1 MANVKQAVAK
11 RMRMAERAQQQMNI
25 HFPNYSE
32 AWVWH
37 RNRNNGYITIPRTL
51 PIAMQAIDART
62 KGQPAGH
69 TLFCLWAR
77 SPDHALITIEN
88 PATFACEAGFFGVRA
103 VDTWRRRMK
112 SLRELCFIQ
121 TKPGASGEF
130 HYVLL
135 LNPNAAIERLHMMNL
150 IQTDLYA
157 RFVDRLAEI
166 GVHEEIKAVHD
177 LFAAYQAAQNAGATD
192 AAVTSPVSSQS
203 GGDVLESVAKL
214 PDSET
219 KT

>member
-1 MANVKQAVAK
+1 MANAKQAVAK

-77 SPDHALITIEN
+77 SPDHAFITIEN

-112 SLRELCFIQ
+112 SLRELYFIQ

-166 GVHEEIKAVHD
+166 GVHGEIKAVHD
-177 LFAAYQAAQNAGATD
+177 SWAAQSAST
-192 AAVTSPVSSQS
+192 AVETVSSPISSQTEA
-203 GGDVLESVAKL
+203 DIMEPIAKL
-214 PDSET
+214 SKPQTNE
-219 KT
+219 